1 MPRAP
6 SPCASKTVRLP
17 NWKAD
22 GRGVPRGGRE
32 VVPVGRYAL
41 GGPVSP
47 WDGEPMTCL
56 AVADGQAAT
65 GSRCFSEHSRKR
77 KNCNILVDD
86 ALRLFP
92 LNFYVWKMSPLFDGG
107 ANSLPLVCPVSTISG
122 EAYNVDSRVNDPPAG
137 SHLLLGPYPIEGTRR
152 TAVKCIARRMLE
164 HDNFVFPPDFGNG
177 PTPQYV
183 WNAANQFW
191 MQFWTLENETMVPTP
206 DMLMGAYLRLAELG
220 LVDRLGSMRAAG
232 RLQSIMRTL
241 GAAALGAL
249 SPSDLKKARL
259 LARLLFHLGMY
270 LYRWAGP
277 GRPYPIT
284 EERSTRPPGA
294 PNNPISDSLVGKMVT
309 SSASG
314 VRVVTR
320 GNHPPAD
327 EVNSENRLGNMEN
340 ACLMAAGELYESL
353 SEATKRKV
361 RNYFRCGTPMRFC
374 DGSGYVVDSYSMLD
388 VCFGTP
394 ESPHRAFI
402 ARGDYCVRMG
412 AKRLITGVLTVTNY
426 LYKSPPAWTRFEGD
440 IDPFIDPGDPSDYE

>member
-1 MPRAP
+1 MPPTQCAP
-6 SPCASKTVRLP
+6 KSIRLP

-32 VVPVGRYAL
+32 TVSVGRYAL

-47 WDGEPMTCL
+47 WDGRPMTCL
-56 AVADGQAAT
+56 AVPDGQAAA

-86 ALRLFP
+86 ELRFFP
-92 LNFYVWKMSPLFDGG
+92 LDLHVWKMSPRFGGG
-107 ANSLPLVCPVSTISG
+107 ANSLPLVCPVSTIDG
-122 EAYNVDSRVNDPPAG
+122 HAYNVDSRVNALPAG

-152 TAVKCIARRMLE
+152 TAVKCIARTMLE
-164 HDNFVFPPDFGNG
+164 HDDFILPPDFGNG

-183 WNAANQFW
+183 WRAANQFW
-191 MQFWTLENETMVPTP
+191 MQFWTLENETAVPTP
-206 DMLMGAYLRLAELG
+206 DMVTGAYLRLAERG
-220 LVDRLGSMRAAG
+220 LVDRLGHMHAAA
-232 RLQSIMRTL
+232 RLQSALRAE
-241 GAAALGAL
+241 GAARLGAL
-249 SPSDLKKARL
+249 SPPDLKKVRL

-284 EERSTRPPGA
+284 DERSTRPPGA

-320 GNHPPAD
+320 GSHPPAD
-327 EVNSENRLGNMEN
+327 EVNQENRLGNMEN
-340 ACLMAAGELYESL
+340 ACLMAAGEVYESL
-353 SEATKRKV
+353 SAATKQTV
-361 RNYFRCGTPMRFC
+361 RTIFRCGTPMRFC
-374 DGSGYVVDSYSMLD
+374 DGSGYVVDSFSMID
-388 VCFGTP
+388 ICFGDP
-394 ESPHRAFI
+394 DAPHRSFI
-402 ARGDYCVRMG
+402 ARGNYCVRMG
-412 AKRLITGVLTVTNY
+412 AKRLITGVLTVSNY

-440 IDPFIDPGDPSDYE
+440 VDPFIDPGDPSDHH